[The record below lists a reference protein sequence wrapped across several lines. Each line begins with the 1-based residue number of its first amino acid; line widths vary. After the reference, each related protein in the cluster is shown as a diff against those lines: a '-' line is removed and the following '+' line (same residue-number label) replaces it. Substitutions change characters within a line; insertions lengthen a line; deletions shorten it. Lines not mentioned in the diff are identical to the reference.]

1 MARLTYLRRRHATFG
16 LSLLALS
23 ALTGCFPEP
32 DLAKLAC
39 DDNQQCP
46 SGYLCRVPGR
56 AGGCCK
62 PDDLTCGQI
71 DAAASDGLDAMP
83 TTTDATETAMD
94 GVHPPTD
101 GAPSTTDARLAAVDS
116 TPTQVRSID
125 AADDRVGPS
134 GDGAADSRGGAP
146 ADVPLAP
153 DLGTPPA
160 DAPPD
165 LKPTDTPT
173 TGIADCDPLTNP
185 ANGSVI
191 GESTKPGSTA
201 TYACSIG
208 YRLSQSVTRTCQ
220 PDGTWSGAAPTCSL
234 VDCGPLSAPTSG
246 SVSATIT
253 TYGSI
258 ANYSCATGYGPS
270 GSSTRTCQANG
281 IWSGT
286 APSCVASDCPSLPEP
301 TGGTVS
307 APTLT
312 VGSTATYSCGTGHQ
326 MHGTATRTCQ
336 ADRTWAGTAPTC
348 TIIDCGPPPALA
360 NGAVSAPITT
370 YGSTA
375 TYSCTATGYHLS
387 GNATRTC
394 QADISWSGTAP
405 TCVLVDCG
413 APLAP
418 TNGTVSAPIT
428 TYGSTATYSC
438 TTTGYHLSGSA
449 TRTCQADSS
458 WGTAPTCVLVDCG
471 GLSAPANGTVD
482 VPGTTYGSQATYACH
497 ESYVLSGSATTSCQA
512 SGEWSTPAPTCGCP
526 AGNTPCNGTC
536 IDVQSDNGNCGS
548 CNTICSTT
556 SPSLAQCTAGRCLVT
571 LASAQAAPTGL
582 TVDSHH
588 VYWNTFGTAGGP
600 TGTTM
605 KVPIGG
611 GPSVT
616 IASGQLNPYGIAVD
630 ANNVYWTNDPY
641 IMKSPIGSSAPTP
654 FASEQDQPAFVA
666 TDGTNVYWSNMGHTP
681 DFLGSL
687 MKMSAGGTSPT
698 TLISGATYGDFVVTA
713 TNRYW
718 SEITHG
724 AANSGKVMK
733 KALDGTLA
741 TPLASSLPFPSMLAV
756 DAFFVYWTSG
766 EDHTLRKV
774 SSAGDGSLPTLLA
787 SQVSQYGLATDGT
800 WVYFATT
807 TGSMVKM
814 SVDGSSTIPLA
825 TGQTSSF
832 WITIDS
838 NSLYWTT
845 ETNPG
850 AVMKLTPR

>member
-1 MARLTYLRRRHATFG
+1 
-16 LSLLALS
+16 
-23 ALTGCFPEP
+23 
-32 DLAKLAC
+32 
-39 DDNQQCP
+39 
-46 SGYLCRVPGR
+46 
-56 AGGCCK
+56 
-62 PDDLTCGQI
+62 
-71 DAAASDGLDAMP
+71 
-83 TTTDATETAMD
+83 
-94 GVHPPTD
+94 
-101 GAPSTTDARLAAVDS
+101 
-116 TPTQVRSID
+116 
-125 AADDRVGPS
+125 
-134 GDGAADSRGGAP
+134 
-146 ADVPLAP
+146 
-153 DLGTPPA
+153 
-160 DAPPD
+160 
-165 LKPTDTPT
+165 
-173 TGIADCDPLTNP
+173 
-185 ANGSVI
+185 
-191 GESTKPGSTA
+191 
-201 TYACSIG
+201 
-208 YRLSQSVTRTCQ
+208 
-220 PDGTWSGAAPTCSL
+220 
-234 VDCGPLSAPTSG
+234 
-246 SVSATIT
+246 
-253 TYGSI
+253 
-258 ANYSCATGYGPS
+258 
-270 GSSTRTCQANG
+270 
-281 IWSGT
+281 
-286 APSCVASDCPSLPEP
+286 
-301 TGGTVS
+301 
-307 APTLT
+307 
-312 VGSTATYSCGTGHQ
+312 
-326 MHGTATRTCQ
+326 
-336 ADRTWAGTAPTC
+336 
-348 TIIDCGPPPALA
+348 
-360 NGAVSAPITT
+360 
-370 YGSTA
+370 
-375 TYSCTATGYHLS
+375 
-387 GNATRTC
+387 
-394 QADISWSGTAP
+394 
-405 TCVLVDCG
+405 
-413 APLAP
+413 
-418 TNGTVSAPIT
+418 
-428 TYGSTATYSC
+428 
-438 TTTGYHLSGSA
+438 
-449 TRTCQADSS
+449 
-458 WGTAPTCVLVDCG
+458 
-471 GLSAPANGTVD
+471 
-482 VPGTTYGSQATYACH
+482 
-497 ESYVLSGSATTSCQA
+497 
-512 SGEWSTPAPTCGCP
+512 
-526 AGNTPCNGTC
+526 
-536 IDVQSDNGNCGS
+536 
-548 CNTICSTT
+548 
-556 SPSLAQCTAGRCLVT
+556 
-571 LASAQAAPTGL
+571 
-582 TVDSHH
+582 VDSHH